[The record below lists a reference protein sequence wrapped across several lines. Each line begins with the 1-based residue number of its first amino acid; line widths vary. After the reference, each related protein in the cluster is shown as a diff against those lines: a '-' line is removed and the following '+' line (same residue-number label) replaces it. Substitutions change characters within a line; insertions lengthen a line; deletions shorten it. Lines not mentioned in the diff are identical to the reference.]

1 VATFYGGPI
10 SWASKK
16 QNSVAT
22 SSAESEYIAMAMFT
36 KQGRWIAQVLKD
48 LGRSQYIGK
57 NGDTIQ
63 MLGDNQG
70 ALALAKNP
78 HLHERSKHID
88 ICYHFIRDLT
98 EKGKVVTSYINTVD
112 MVADGMTKP
121 AGRVVFERFK
131 KLLGLMEY

>member
-22 SSAESEYIAMAMFT
+22 SSAESEYSDGNAHKARQMDCASV
-36 KQGRWIAQVLKD
+36 KG
-48 LGRSQYIGK
+48 SQYIGK

-63 MLGDNQG
+63 MFGDNQG
-70 ALALAKNP
+70 ALTLAKNP
-78 HLHERSKHID
+78 HLHQRSKHID
-88 ICYHFIRDLT
+88 ICYHFIRDFT
-98 EKGKVVTSYINTVD
+98 EKGKVVTSYNIVD
-112 MVADGMTKP
+112 MVADGMTKL

-131 KLLGLMEY
+131 KLLGLMEC

>member
-22 SSAESEYIAMAMFT
+22 SRAESEYIAMAMAT

-63 MLGDNQG
+63 ILDDNQG
-70 ALALAKNP
+70 ALALAKKP
-78 HLHERSKHID
+78 HLHERSTHID
-88 ICYHFIRDLT
+88 ICYHIIRDLK
-98 EKGKVVTSYINTVD
+98 EKGKVVTSYITTVD

-121 AGRVVFERFK
+121 TG
-131 KLLGLMEY
+131 

>member
-1 VATFYGGPI
+1 
-10 SWASKK
+10 
-16 QNSVAT
+16 
-22 SSAESEYIAMAMFT
+22 MAMFT
-36 KQGRWIAQVLKD
+36 KQGRWIVQVLKD

-63 MLGDNQG
+63 MSGDNQG
-70 ALALAKNP
+70 ALALAKNL

-112 MVADGMTKP
+112 MVVDGMTKP

>member
-1 VATFYGGPI
+1 MEGQSHGQA
-10 SWASKK
+10 
-16 QNSVAT
+16 
-22 SSAESEYIAMAMFT
+22 
-36 KQGRWIAQVLKD
+36 
-48 LGRSQYIGK
+48 RSR
-57 NGDTIQ
+57 IQ

-98 EKGKVVTSYINTVD
+98 EKGKVIKSYINTVD
-112 MVADGMTKP
+112 MVADGMTKL

-131 KLLGLMEY
+131 KLLGLVEY

>member
-1 VATFYGGPI
+1 MFYGGPI

-22 SSAESEYIAMAMFT
+22 SSAESEYIAMAMST
-36 KQGRWIAQVLKD
+36 KQGRWNAQVLKD
-48 LGRSQYIGK
+48 LGRPQYIGK

-63 MLGDNQG
+63 MFGNNQG

-98 EKGKVVTSYINTVD
+98 EKAKVITNYINTVD
-112 MVADGMTKP
+112 MVAYRLTKP
-121 AGRVVFERFK
+121 AGRVVSERFK
-131 KLLGLMEY
+131 KLR

>member
-1 VATFYGGPI
+1 
-10 SWASKK
+10 
-16 QNSVAT
+16 
-22 SSAESEYIAMAMFT
+22 M
-36 KQGRWIAQVLKD
+36 
-48 LGRSQYIGK
+48 
-57 NGDTIQ
+57 IQ

-70 ALALAKNP
+70 ALALAQNP

-112 MVADGMTKP
+112 LVADGMTKP

-131 KLLGLMEY
+131 KLLGLMEC